1 MTEGICW
8 LNLLLK
14 HVCCVPALT
23 WLQVGSSERQRTNM
37 SCMLVRPSFQIHW
50 ATKLSCNLKKICDLA
65 NLTCV
70 FGTSSYL
77 QDQRLLDRGGVLFG
91 FGTQLGTI
99 PEDEPQNELVLE
111 VDGEKGDNGEEMLGI
126 FDDIDEKTRG
136 NLGKTFRPVSIECTW
151 DSRNQK
157 NIKNDEF

>member
-1 MTEGICW
+1 MF
-8 LNLLLK
+8 
-14 HVCCVPALT
+14 
-23 WLQVGSSERQRTNM
+23 
-37 SCMLVRPSFQIHW
+37 CMLVRPYCLIHW
-50 ATKLSCNLKKICDLA
+50 AIKLNCNSKKTCGLA

>member
-1 MTEGICW
+1 
-8 LNLLLK
+8 
-14 HVCCVPALT
+14 
-23 WLQVGSSERQRTNM
+23 M

-50 ATKLSCNLKKICDLA
+50 ATKLSCNLKNICDLA

-136 NLGKTFRPVSIECTW
+136 NHHESSGWMLVLGPGERAHHQTKP
-151 DSRNQK
+151 
-157 NIKNDEF
+157 